1 MNDEIPL
8 YLLTTCCLFRLVL
21 SELALVEKSPL
32 APLSKRGG
40 LAMYFGFPLS
50 VDNLLLVDSPG
61 VSSSVPS
68 PRNSLRPF
76 SPDQKFGKTATPL
89 VNHAPS

>member
-1 MNDEIPL
+1 
-8 YLLTTCCLFRLVL
+8 
-21 SELALVEKSPL
+21 
-32 APLSKRGG
+32 
-40 LAMYFGFPLS
+40 MYFGFPLS

-89 VNHAPS
+89 VNHAPRRWQLSGTGPSAIDRED

>member
-1 MNDEIPL
+1 
-8 YLLTTCCLFRLVL
+8 
-21 SELALVEKSPL
+21 
-32 APLSKRGG
+32 
-40 LAMYFGFPLS
+40 MYFGFPLS

-89 VNHAPS
+89 VNHAPRSMIHYPAEKRKSTERSI

>member
-1 MNDEIPL
+1 
-8 YLLTTCCLFRLVL
+8 
-21 SELALVEKSPL
+21 
-32 APLSKRGG
+32 
-40 LAMYFGFPLS
+40 MYFGFPLS

-89 VNHAPS
+89 VNHPSDHPRSPPPSAPLAGARRS

>member
-1 MNDEIPL
+1 
-8 YLLTTCCLFRLVL
+8 
-21 SELALVEKSPL
+21 
-32 APLSKRGG
+32 
-40 LAMYFGFPLS
+40 MYFGFPLS

-89 VNHAPS
+89 VNHAPRLRNPS

>member
-1 MNDEIPL
+1 
-8 YLLTTCCLFRLVL
+8 
-21 SELALVEKSPL
+21 
-32 APLSKRGG
+32 
-40 LAMYFGFPLS
+40 MYFGFPLS

-89 VNHAPS
+89 VNHAPRVVSFLNAHSIGRERW